1 MKAVKQKALR
11 KKIIIGAIALI
22 AVLAVYSIVNMIQG
36 MNSILPE
43 KVTWEDTYK
52 QVEKKIGSGVEK
64 HPKVRYLEIGETKH
78 LGYKVRAQ
86 FLFNKK
92 TDLLREV
99 SVFVDENQ
107 ETMEKVLTKKYGEPQ
122 ERSDWGSFC
131 LVKWIYEDT
140 EITLG
145 DLGSYSSYVRYTKIN

>member
-1 MKAVKQKALR
+1 
-11 KKIIIGAIALI
+11 
-22 AVLAVYSIVNMIQG
+22 
-36 MNSILPE
+36 LPE

-78 LGYKVRAQ
+78 LGYKARAQ
-86 FLFNKK
+86 FLFNKN

-99 SVFVDENQ
+99 SVFFDENQ
-107 ETMEKVLTKKYGEPQ
+107 DAMEKVLTKKYGDPQ
-122 ERSDWGSFC
+122 ERSDLGSFC
-131 LVKWIYEDT
+131 LITWIYNDT

-145 DLGSYSSYVRYTKIN
+145 GLGSYSSYVRYTKIN